1 MNVFI
6 SHSADDR
13 EIVATLVQLLVKAAK
28 GYDTHTFSYS
38 SAASCDQGIP
48 GGKPW
53 FQWIDEQIDS
63 TSITL
68 VVLTRRSLERP
79 WVLWEFG
86 ATYTA
91 ARYKALAAA
100 MNRQD
105 NPRAEDSDLPVIPVM
120 IGVEP
125 GALPGPFRPMKAID
139 GTTGDGVRELIRRV
153 SLAGHTT
160 DPSASERK
168 RINAAIKKYL
178 DDIRAHMIELGE
190 KLEQCAVDE
199 WVRTALTW
207 SDMDHRLLK
216 RALGQLL
223 ISPCNI
229 HLSTMVRDLQLLS
242 QQTIQSLDRY
252 LKIRKHSELAIRM
265 SCSDTRALR
274 LAFDNLV
281 TRALADSNFV
291 DTIRAVL
298 GISQF
303 GAYVYAIGK
312 ECGNGATRKYLSSC
326 LKEEGLTYPF
336 LIDLIGGDPEQRLKM
351 IEKNI
356 EGAIDCEDSKD
367 RAFGHLLISE
377 WPNIPFAINL
387 EFTEV
392 GEWSASFH
400 WDRRTSANVDPLV
413 YSIRVS
419 GSSEKRDEELNRAF
433 PGSEGSREA
442 FKGLGKDLSS
452 EHQHYMAKSVK
463 GGLLFPIYGE
473 PNITLL
479 ILTGLPIDLTA
490 SGQKDVESSEHRLH
504 LSPDALFSIRLAGE
518 QLQGLIASN
527 SGAGAFGHENT
538 LS

>member
-207 SDMDHRLLK
+207 
-216 RALGQLL
+216 
-223 ISPCNI
+223 
-229 HLSTMVRDLQLLS
+229 T
-242 QQTIQSLDRY
+242 
-252 LKIRKHSELAIRM
+252 
-265 SCSDTRALR
+265 
-274 LAFDNLV
+274 
-281 TRALADSNFV
+281 
-291 DTIRAVL
+291 
-298 GISQF
+298 
-303 GAYVYAIGK
+303 
-312 ECGNGATRKYLSSC
+312 
-326 LKEEGLTYPF
+326 
-336 LIDLIGGDPEQRLKM
+336 
-351 IEKNI
+351 
-356 EGAIDCEDSKD
+356 
-367 RAFGHLLISE
+367 
-377 WPNIPFAINL
+377 
-387 EFTEV
+387 
-392 GEWSASFH
+392 
-400 WDRRTSANVDPLV
+400 
-413 YSIRVS
+413 
-419 GSSEKRDEELNRAF
+419 
-433 PGSEGSREA
+433 
-442 FKGLGKDLSS
+442 
-452 EHQHYMAKSVK
+452 
-463 GGLLFPIYGE
+463 
-473 PNITLL
+473 
-479 ILTGLPIDLTA
+479 TA
-490 SGQKDVESSEHRLH
+490 SSSVPWD
-504 LSPDALFSIRLAGE
+504 SY
-518 QLQGLIASN
+518 
-527 SGAGAFGHENT
+527 
-538 LS
+538 